1 MEGRG
6 KWTGRKCGKGKKL
19 EMERDMTVHRVEES
33 KGKEWKETKPEKR
46 KGTGR
51 KSGKGLEGR
60 VEIDRKEEW
69 KGKGK
74 RTDKNQKEEGKGRDE
89 RGEWGRNEESK

>member
-1 MEGRG
+1 VVRD
-6 KWTGRKCGKGKKL
+6 RKGK
-19 EMERDMTVHRVEES
+19 MERDRTVHRVEGS
-33 KGKEWKETKPEKR
+33 KGEKKLKETKTENI

-51 KSGKGLEGR
+51 QSGKGLEGR

-74 RTDKNQKEEGKGRDE
+74 RSDKNQKEEEKGHE
-89 RGEWGRNEESK
+89 LRG